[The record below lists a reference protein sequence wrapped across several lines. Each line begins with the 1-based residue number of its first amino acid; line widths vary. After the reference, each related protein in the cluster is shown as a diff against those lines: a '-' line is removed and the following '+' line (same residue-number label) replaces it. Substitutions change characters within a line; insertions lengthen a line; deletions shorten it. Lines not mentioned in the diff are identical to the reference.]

1 MGKDK
6 LKKFAKYKSFPFC
19 YENLSY
25 DQPQLLDS
33 QNLPVGIAGHWK
45 SNLGITRGDLIL
57 ELACGKGEYTVGMA
71 EHYPENGYIG
81 VDIKGARMH
90 QGAGFVDEKKLSN
103 AAFIRSRIELIEHFF
118 NLGEV
123 DGIFIIFPDPFL
135 RNRSTSRRLTSPP
148 FLDRYR
154 KICGHKATIRLKT
167 DSPELYEY
175 TLEVIHEQK
184 LQINHQ
190 IDDVYAGPCSLWG
203 LQEIQTFYEAMH
215 LEAKKTIMYVEFNLF
230 A

>member
-1 MGKDK
+1 MGKGK

-19 YENLSY
+19 YENLSF

-33 QNLPVGIAGHWK
+33 NNEVVDLAGEWK
-45 SNLGITRGDLIL
+45 KTTGVTGGDLVL

-71 EHYPENGYIG
+71 QQYPDNGYIG
-81 VDIKGARMH
+81 MDIKGARMH
-90 QGAGFVDEKKLSN
+90 QGAGYVNEKKLSN
-103 AAFIRSRIELIEHFF
+103 AAFVRSRIELIEHFF
-118 NLGEV
+118 KPGEV

-148 FLDRYR
+148 FLHRYR
-154 KICGHKATIRLKT
+154 KRCSPETTIRLKT

-175 TLEVIHEQK
+175 TLEVIHEQNLIIK
-184 LQINHQ
+184 HQ
-190 IDDVYAGPCSLWG
+190 IDDVYAGPCSVWG

-215 LEAKKTIMYVEFNLF
+215 LEAKKTIMNVEFNLF

>member
-1 MGKDK
+1 MGKGK

-19 YENLSY
+19 YENLSF

-33 QNLPVGIAGHWK
+33 KNEVVDLAGEWK
-45 SNLGITRGDLIL
+45 KTTGVTGGDLVL

-71 EHYPENGYIG
+71 QQYPDNGYIG
-81 VDIKGARMH
+81 MDIKGARMH
-90 QGAGFVDEKKLSN
+90 QGAGYVDEKKLSN
-103 AAFIRSRIELIEHFF
+103 AAFVRSRIELIEHFF
-118 NLGEV
+118 KPGEV

-148 FLDRYR
+148 FLHRYR
-154 KICGHKATIRLKT
+154 KICSPEATIRLKT

-175 TLEVIHEQK
+175 TLGVIHEQNLIIK
-184 LQINHQ
+184 HQ
-190 IDDVYAGPCSLWG
+190 IDDIYAGPCSVWG

>member
-1 MGKDK
+1 MGKGK

-19 YENLSY
+19 YENLSF

-33 QNLPVGIAGHWK
+33 NNEVVDLAGEWK
-45 SNLGITRGDLIL
+45 KTTGVTGGDLVL

-71 EHYPENGYIG
+71 QQYPDNGYIG
-81 VDIKGARMH
+81 MDIKGARMH
-90 QGAGFVDEKKLSN
+90 QGAGYVNEKKLSN
-103 AAFIRSRIELIEHFF
+103 AAFVRSRIELIEHFF
-118 NLGEV
+118 KPGEV

-148 FLDRYR
+148 FLHRYR
-154 KICGHKATIRLKT
+154 KICSPETTIRLKT

-175 TLEVIHEQK
+175 TLEVIHEQNLIIK
-184 LQINHQ
+184 HQ
-190 IDDVYAGPCSLWG
+190 IDDVYAGPCSVWG

>member
-1 MGKDK
+1 MGKGK

-19 YENLSY
+19 YENLSF

-33 QNLPVGIAGHWK
+33 NNEVVDLAGEWK
-45 SNLGITRGDLIL
+45 KTTGVTGGDLVL

-71 EHYPENGYIG
+71 QQYPDNGYIG
-81 VDIKGARMH
+81 MDIKGARMH
-90 QGAGFVDEKKLSN
+90 QGAGYVNEKKLSN
-103 AAFIRSRIELIEHFF
+103 AAFVRSRIELIEHFF
-118 NLGEV
+118 KPGEV

-148 FLDRYR
+148 FLHRYR
-154 KICGHKATIRLKT
+154 KICSPEATIRLKT

-175 TLEVIHEQK
+175 TLEVIHEQNLLIK
-184 LQINHQ
+184 HQ
-190 IDDVYAGPCSLWG
+190 IDDVYAGPCSVWG

-215 LEAKKTIMYVEFNLF
+215 LEAKKTIMYIEFNLF

>member
-1 MGKDK
+1 MGKGK

-19 YENLSY
+19 YENLSF

-33 QNLPVGIAGHWK
+33 NNEAVDLAGEWK
-45 SNLGITRGDLIL
+45 KTTGVTGGDLVL

-71 EHYPENGYIG
+71 QQYPGNGYIG
-81 VDIKGARMH
+81 MDIKGARMH
-90 QGAGFVDEKKLSN
+90 QGAGYVNEKKLSN

-118 NLGEV
+118 KPGEV

-148 FLDRYR
+148 FLHRYR
-154 KICGHKATIRLKT
+154 KICSPEATIRLKT

-175 TLEVIHEQK
+175 TLEVIHEQNLIIK
-184 LQINHQ
+184 HQ
-190 IDDVYAGPCSLWG
+190 IDDVYAGPCSVWG
-203 LQEIQTFYEAMH
+203 LQEIQTFYESMH

>member
-1 MGKDK
+1 MGKGK

-19 YENLSY
+19 YENLSF

-33 QNLPVGIAGHWK
+33 NNEVVDLAGEWK
-45 SNLGITRGDLIL
+45 KTTGVTGGDLVL

-71 EHYPENGYIG
+71 QQYPGNGYIG
-81 VDIKGARMH
+81 MDIKGARMH
-90 QGAGFVDEKKLSN
+90 QGAGYVNEKKLSN

-118 NLGEV
+118 KPGEV

-148 FLDRYR
+148 FLHRYR
-154 KICGHKATIRLKT
+154 KICSPEATIRLKT

-175 TLEVIHEQK
+175 TLEVIHEQNLTIK
-184 LQINHQ
+184 HQ
-190 IDDVYAGPCSLWG
+190 IDDVYAGPCSVWG
-203 LQEIQTFYEAMH
+203 LQEIQTFYESMH